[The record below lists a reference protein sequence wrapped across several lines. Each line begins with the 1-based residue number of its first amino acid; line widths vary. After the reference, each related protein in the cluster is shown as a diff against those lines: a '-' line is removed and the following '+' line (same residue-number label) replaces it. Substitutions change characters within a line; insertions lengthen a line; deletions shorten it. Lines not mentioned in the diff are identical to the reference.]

1 MEGAMVGLKVEMI
14 LGIAD
19 AKPMGE
25 KLGEAVGTSV
35 TEAISRTKV
44 VDGLGEM

>member
-1 MEGAMVGLKVEMI
+1 MMVELKVEMI

-19 AKPMGE
+19 AKPIGE

-35 TEAISRTKV
+35 TEAIVSTKV
-44 VDGLGEM
+44 VDVLGLM